1 MADTRKFLI
10 MNLMRILTPEE
21 INDLTTTYYGEKR
34 VSLTALLDE
43 DFLGISPEENSDTEE
58 VEENKAKI
66 LPFNKDAEVPVPQ
79 DSPAEVI
86 KGQHKV
92 GQNVLKLF
100 NKLYGISEDSFDG
113 MRTEQV
119 DVKIEKSRKGTSLFI
134 LDQKEKLES
143 SQKKLKTKEVMG
155 TYAKVASMDIQ
166 TEKEHKDDLAW
177 SSHSGL
183 LVNKKQ
189 S

>member
-1 MADTRKFLI
+1 MAETRNFLI

-43 DFLGISPEENSDTEE
+43 DFLGIKPEASTEE
-58 VEENKAKI
+58 SEEDEGKAKI
-66 LPFNKDAEVPVPQ
+66 LPFSKVQVEPQ
-79 DSPAEVI
+79 NLPPETTL
-86 KGQHKV
+86 KGHNRV
-92 GQNVLKLF
+92 GPRVLILF
-100 NKLYGISEDSFDG
+100 NKLYGISENSFDG
-113 MRTEQV
+113 MKVDQV
-119 DVKIEKSRKGTSLFI
+119 NVTIEKSRKGTSLFI
-134 LDQKEKLES
+134 LDQKEKLDS
-143 SQKKLKTKEVMG
+143 SQRKLKTKEVMG
-155 TYAKVASMDIQ
+155 TYAKVASMDITTQ
-166 TEKEHKDDLAW
+166 KEHKDDLGW

>member
-1 MADTRKFLI
+1 MAETRNFLI

-43 DFLGISPEENSDTEE
+43 DFLGIKPAKGEDEEEDDG
-58 VEENKAKI
+58 KAKI
-66 LPFNKDAEVPVPQ
+66 LPFNKESAEALEQRPP
-79 DSPAEVI
+79 DEI
-86 KGQHKV
+86 LKGQHRV
-92 GQNVLKLF
+92 GKQILRLF
-100 NKLYGISEDSFDG
+100 NKLYGISGDSFDG
-113 MRTEQV
+113 MKVDQV
-119 DVKIEKSRKGTSLFI
+119 DIRIEKSKKGTSLFI
-134 LDQKEKLES
+134 LDQKEKLDS
-143 SQKKLKTKEVMG
+143 SQRKLKTKEVMG
-155 TYAKVASMDIQ
+155 TYAKVASMDIA
-166 TEKEHKDDLAW
+166 TEKDHKDDLGW